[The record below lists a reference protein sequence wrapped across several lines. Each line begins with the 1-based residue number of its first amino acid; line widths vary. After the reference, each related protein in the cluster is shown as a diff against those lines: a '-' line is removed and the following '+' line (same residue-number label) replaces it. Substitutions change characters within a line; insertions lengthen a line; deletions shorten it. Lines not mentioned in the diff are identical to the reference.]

1 MTGESGLG
9 KTTFINNLVSSYRT
23 TRGQPHDGS
32 TTSLSAFQV
41 GAIMCKLAGSQVS
54 FALVCTG

>member
-9 KTTFINNLVSSYRT
+9 KTTFIHNLVSSYRT
-23 TRGQPHDGS
+23 TRAQPHDGS

-41 GAIMCKLAGSQVS
+41 SL
-54 FALVCTG
+54 LP